1 MFLGLMA
8 LAAAAKVIHFAVVPQ
23 GTLKI
28 CEERLACSKT
38 TSCES
43 ATGSGEG
50 HHDRWLPAC
59 IFDALEVGLAARG
72 IGWKFA
78 EGIYIPRPR
87 RPSERSAYLKRTS
100 ISVLRTYLLVD
111 FFDSFL
117 ETLPGITVDSGT
129 IFIPTLPMMARY
141 LVSTALHLGTGIV
154 VILGLEMW
162 YDIASLVGPWHM
174 KSLHEFW
181 SQQWHQL
188 LRDTFLVMGGY
199 PGRWIAGDL
208 GLLFGTFLASGLF
221 HEIGLYLG
229 GAPIG
234 PRVLIFF
241 VAQAF
246 GILTEKLYKSHTG
259 KRHTINLLFFG
270 HFVSALF
277 ARALHWDQSNLA
289 KSLGHVRG
297 SFLLLRAYEHLAVIQ
312 HRSLLFRQQDVYTRA
327 SRNAERC
334 ATSRSPT
341 TTPFNVGPWRVQ
353 SATHKVTGKRVSV
366 WSADKRS
373 PDMERMGPASKERT
387 LEVLKA
393 EASALSRLRHPSVLE
408 MVEPLEETRN
418 ELIFATE
425 PILSSLQ
432 LSIPGSLQYAPL
444 VELDEVE
451 IQKGIL
457 QLCKGLSFL
466 HTSAR
471 LIHSNINPESVVINS
486 SGDWKLSGLG
496 LTIPLSKADGGPT
509 RWEFPTFDG
518 RALSYT
524 QRSFDY
530 IAPEYALDEVLDPA
544 SDMYSLGCLIYAP
557 ELLTHERRQAIDGH
571 GALGPG
577 PERQVPALL
586 NALIT
591 RQPHS
596 RPSPSDL
603 PLHPFFSSLPVSTL
617 NFLDR
622 SNFAAKTREEKIS
635 FMKGLTSVLDRFTEG
650 LRTRKILPS
659 LLEEMKDTHLLP
671 YILPNIFAISQILSS
686 TQFATLVLPSLKPLF
701 AIKEPPQNMLTLLD
715 NLQMLQEKTEK
726 PVFREHV
733 LPLVY
738 NALESEHA
746 IVQERALKTVPNLCE
761 TIDYAEVQGVLF
773 PRVALVFT
781 KTRILSVKVATLET
795 FLSMVKTL
803 DQSSLTQ
810 KLVPLLSKIRTKE
823 PAVTM
828 ATLNVQE
835 AMGMKVDREAVA
847 TLVLPQLWAMSM
859 GPLLTVNQ
867 FKRFME
873 VIKKLGDRVE
883 KEHDQ
888 YLRDSQ
894 RVEDRSTTVTNGMA
908 MSTTSAG
915 GAVDFESLVAGG
927 SGPAAKA
934 ETTTTGTSSWE
945 DDVWGSI
952 LTSGPSVGNSHSYAP

>member
-1 MFLGLMA
+1 M
-8 LAAAAKVIHFAVVPQ
+8 LAAASSFFARTNISQ
-23 GTLKI
+23 SYNIGT
-28 CEERLACSKT
+28 
-38 TSCES
+38 
-43 ATGSGEG
+43 
-50 HHDRWLPAC
+50 
-59 IFDALEVGLAARG
+59 
-72 IGWKFA
+72 
-78 EGIYIPRPR
+78 
-87 RPSERSAYLKRTS
+87 
-100 ISVLRTYLLVD
+100 
-111 FFDSFL
+111 
-117 ETLPGITVDSGT
+117 
-129 IFIPTLPMMARY
+129 
-141 LVSTALHLGTGIV
+141 
-154 VILGLEMW
+154 
-162 YDIASLVGPWHM
+162 
-174 KSLHEFW
+174 
-181 SQQWHQL
+181 
-188 LRDTFLVMGGY
+188 
-199 PGRWIAGDL
+199 
-208 GLLFGTFLASGLF
+208 ASGL
-221 HEIGLYLG
+221 G
-229 GAPIG
+229 GSRTSTPG
-234 PRVLIFF
+234 PAGSSNTALP
-241 VAQAF
+241 
-246 GILTEKLYKSHTG
+246 
-259 KRHTINLLFFG
+259 
-270 HFVSALF
+270 SA
-277 ARALHWDQSNLA
+277 AL
-289 KSLGHVRG
+289 
-297 SFLLLRAYEHLAVIQ
+297 
-312 HRSLLFRQQDVYTRA
+312 
-327 SRNAERC
+327 
-334 ATSRSPT
+334 PP
-341 TTPFNVGPWRVQ
+341 PFCVGPWRVQ

-366 WSADKRS
+366 WSADKKS
-373 PDMERMGPASKERT
+373 PEMERMGPASKDRT

-425 PILSSLQ
+425 PVISSLH
-432 LSIPGSLQYAPL
+432 LSIPGSFQYSPL

-466 HTSAR
+466 HSSAR

-486 SGDWKLSGLG
+486 AGDWKLSGLG

-518 RALSYT
+518 RAIAYT

-544 SDMYSLGCLIYAP
+544 SDMYSLGCLIYAVHCKGNP
-557 ELLTHERRQAIDGH
+557 PFKNHGSLSSVRANAGKPLTGMERLEQDLR
-571 GALGPG
+571 
-577 PERQVPALL
+577 ALL
-586 NALIT
+586 NALISRHPQT
-591 RQPHS
+591 RPN
-596 RPSPSDL
+596 PSDL

-635 FMKGLTSVLDRFTEG
+635 FMKGLTSVLDRFSEG

-671 YILPNIFAISQILSS
+671 YILPNIFVISQVLSS
-686 TQFATLVLPSLKPLF
+686 TQFASLVLPSLKPLF

-715 NLQMLQEKTEK
+715 NLQMLQDKTEK

-746 IVQERALKTVPNLCE
+746 IVQERALKAVPNLCE

-795 FLSMVKTL
+795 FLAMVPTL

-859 GPLLTVNQ
+859 GPLLTVSQ

-883 KEHDQ
+883 REHDQ

-894 RVEDRSTTVTNGMA
+894 RVDERSTATLNGRSSA
-908 MSTTSAG
+908 PVAG
-915 GAVDFESLVAGG
+915 GAVDFESLVANGT
-927 SGPAAKA
+927 GPAVKTHTTA
-934 ETTTTGTSSWE
+934 ESTKSWE

-952 LTSGPSVGNSHSYAP
+952 LTSGPMTPALQSPTFSSPPPPQPQRTSSFQIAPMQPQTQSLPSSPKIQSSLNPHATRSSLSRTPGLGAQRIPSSSLTSSIFPPDSSPAPSFAAPPKPQSPATSFSQPASAFASLGAPNPPPAPNYNITLPQAQPLQPTTSTSPPPPFFAAQMSMNSVLAPSKPAQPQWPGAAGTTKQLSKDDWGDFDPLA